1 MIQTIVFDIGNV
13 VLYFDHEKMVQQ
25 LSTTLQV
32 PFSQIKKQ
40 LFEEDL
46 LMNFESGNCTTD
58 DMIRELSNNAPI
70 QPKKE
75 EILNAF
81 NTIFW
86 QNESLVPI
94 LHSLKRQEKKLLLL
108 SNISEA
114 HFDFATQTFPSLKLF
129 DGTIL
134 SYKVRHAKP
143 ALQIYHA
150 VLKDAGCQ
158 PHECFYTDDILGHVQ
173 AARTLGI
180 DAEQF
185 LTTELLISQLSQ
197 RMIFV

>member
-1 MIQTIVFDIGNV
+1 MIQTIIFDIGNV

-25 LSTTLQV
+25 LSSLLQV

-40 LFEEDL
+40 LFDEGL
-46 LMNFESGNCTTD
+46 LAQFESGNFTID
-58 DMIRELSNNAPI
+58 EIVQKLSPTH
-70 QPKKE
+70 PKH
-75 EILNAF
+75 EILTAF

-94 LHSLKRQEKKLLLL
+94 LHSLKRQGKKLLLL

-114 HFDFATQTFPSLKLF
+114 HFDFAIQTFPSLQLF
-129 DGTIL
+129 DGAIL

-143 ALQIYHA
+143 SPEIYRAA
-150 VLKDAGCQ
+150 VKEAGCQ
-158 PHECFYTDDILGHVQ
+158 PHECFYTDDIPGHVIG
-173 AARTLGI
+173 AKSLGI

-185 LTTELLISQLSQ
+185 LTTELLISQLSK